1 VSLRVGCVITRF
13 ASIYNPYC
21 GQFWITYGCLL
32 LRLSQVTHTHTHT
45 QTLVSNLVGI
55 IIIIMLLL
63 LFLLV
68 GNILLW
74 HIVGQKICNLY
85 CILTFKKKLKKK
97 RDDLYLKHLV
107 HNSRHS
113 MSSSGYASYTRQ
125 LMQTSWLRCHAT
137 HNQDKVPSLYLPN
150 DLRNQYV
157 IKYYQPF
164 FPCVARMNKETFFFF
179 GKLTY
184 VLKEEDTN
192 IIRGIP
198 QIYNDNRNIK
208 QQMATG

>member
-1 VSLRVGCVITRF
+1 MSHFYQTWFTWLSGNWCLYVWVAWSRDSHQYITLIAVNF
-13 ASIYNPYC
+13 ELHMDVYC
-21 GQFWITYGCLL
+21 YGYHK
-32 LRLSQVTHTHTHT
+32 SHTHT

-55 IIIIMLLL
+55 IIITMLLL

-113 MSSSGYASYTRQ
+113 MSSYGYASYTRQ

-137 HNQDKVPSLYLPN
+137 HNQDKVLSLYLPN

-164 FPCVARMNKETFFFF
+164 FPCVARMNKET
-179 GKLTY
+179 L
-184 VLKEEDTN
+184 
-192 IIRGIP
+192 
-198 QIYNDNRNIK
+198 
-208 QQMATG
+208 